1 MRRCTSSGMLWMPST
16 SSALT
21 KFVSRG
27 EAFLDVA
34 ERFLEVVE
42 ARIAGVA
49 IGADVGEILFRQHQL
64 RGLARRESKHLSEVL
79 GVRRGDLSL
88 DADGLAVV
96 VDAFDLMLRERLAN
110 GNGRGQPQID
120 EHFRAR
126 RIVVQAIGEPLV
138 KLADPADDALE
149 EVVRA
154 HG

>member
-1 MRRCTSSGMLWMPST
+1 MRRCTSSET
-16 SSALT
+16 VVDALDVQR
-21 KFVSRG
+21 FDEVRQRG

-49 IGADVGEILFRQHQL
+49 IGADVGKIFFRQHQL
-64 RGLARRESKHLSEVL
+64 RGLARRESKHLSEIL

-110 GNGRGQPQID
+110 GNGRRQPQID
-120 EHFRAR
+120 EHFGAR
-126 RIVVQAIGEPLV
+126 RIVVQTVGEPLV
-138 KLADPADDALE
+138 ELADLADDALQK
-149 EVVRA
+149 VVRA